1 MSFSELQYVKRRTS
15 KALAEAKKRN
25 SKPRHST
32 PPKWPQTPP
41 RNSTWKLQRK
51 EKGPKPDREKPRI
64 APHAEGLLNPAPS
77 SCLPKG
83 ISQLADHNLRGLE
96 VLPDTLLTSFPLGS
110 TEAEQTH
117 TSQHTPE
124 QIHGDLAWEGFYTQ
138 Q

>member
-1 MSFSELQYVKRRTS
+1 MQPLPPVCRR
-15 KALAEAKKRN
+15 EF
-25 SKPRHST
+25 HS
-32 PPKWPQTPP
+32 
-41 RNSTWKLQRK
+41 
-51 EKGPKPDREKPRI
+51 
-64 APHAEGLLNPAPS
+64 LLF
-77 SCLPKG
+77 G
-83 ISQLADHNLRGLE
+83 GHELADHNPRGLE